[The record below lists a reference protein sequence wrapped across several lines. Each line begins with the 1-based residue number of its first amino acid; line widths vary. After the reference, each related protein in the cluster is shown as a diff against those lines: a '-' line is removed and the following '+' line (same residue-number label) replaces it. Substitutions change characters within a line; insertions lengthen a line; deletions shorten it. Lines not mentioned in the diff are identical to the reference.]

1 MTTSTLLPLDYAIEL
16 NKGYV
21 SSRHFGPGTTLYIRA
36 AWVRGSSL
44 YCESEMYRI
53 GGLMNSGMILY
64 GAQQWPVFLIGY
76 FQFQ

>member
-36 AWVRGSSL
+36 CIAR
-44 YCESEMYRI
+44 EMYGI

-64 GAQQWPVFLIGY
+64 GAQQWPAFLIGY
-76 FQFQ
+76 F